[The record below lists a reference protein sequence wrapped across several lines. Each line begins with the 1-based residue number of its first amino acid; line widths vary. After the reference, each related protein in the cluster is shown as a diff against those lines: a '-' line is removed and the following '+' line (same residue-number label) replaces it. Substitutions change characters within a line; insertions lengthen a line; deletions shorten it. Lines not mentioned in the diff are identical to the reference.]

1 MKKSKKEKINII
13 LRIIFTTMLILTC
26 IIIFDFSKQTGGT
39 SGSLSRDVMKFI
51 AEIFTNDAQKIAK
64 IVSRGE
70 PILRK
75 IAHFTVYTSLGV
87 WAMCMMQTYFKKNK
101 KTNINNNDNDNDNT
115 SDNSDDSDEDNDNE
129 NDSNN
134 IDNSDVN
141 DNIEN
146 VNYYS
151 SKAYDK
157 VMKKR
162 MLISVIIGFL
172 YAVSDEIHQSFIPN
186 RSARI
191 IDVFLD
197 TLGVTN
203 GILIV
208 TIIVFIYNHYKNVT
222 KELK

>member
-1 MKKSKKEKINII
+1 
-13 LRIIFTTMLILTC
+13 
-26 IIIFDFSKQTGGT
+26 
-39 SGSLSRDVMKFI
+39 
-51 AEIFTNDAQKIAK
+51 
-64 IVSRGE
+64 
-70 PILRK
+70 
-75 IAHFTVYTSLGV
+75 
-87 WAMCMMQTYFKKNK
+87 MMQTYFRKNK

-115 SDNSDDSDEDNDNE
+115 SDNSDDSDEDNE

-157 VMKKR
+157 IMKKR

-208 TIIVFIYNHYKNVT
+208 TIIVFICNHYKNIT